1 MRPQTPIPL
10 DVSDEIQVALGLGG
24 PVVAL
29 ESSVITH
36 GLPYPANLEA
46 ARRSE
51 HAVREGGAVPA
62 VVALVEGKVRVGLSP
77 DDLVHLA
84 ARGVTKVA
92 RRDLAIA
99 IARSANGGTTVSA
112 TLAVAHALGVRVQ
125 ATGGIGGV
133 HIGAERTWD
142 VSADLD
148 ELSRRPLVLVC
159 SGAKAICDAGA
170 TLEALESRGVTVVG
184 YRTTRFP
191 LFYIADSGYAA
202 PWTVETPAEIAAIAR
217 AKERLGDP
225 SALLVAN
232 PPPAVVA
239 LDPAAVADAVGRA
252 IARAETE
259 GIRGGDLTP
268 YLLGEVDRLTGG
280 LAVEANLAL
289 LEANAA
295 LAAEIAVALTEERLP
310 A

>member
-10 DVSDEIQVALGLGG
+10 EVTDEIQVALGLGG

-46 ARRSE
+46 ARRTE
-51 HAVREGGAVPA
+51 RAVRERGAVPA
-62 VVALVEGKVRVGLSP
+62 AVALVEGRVRVGLSA
-77 DDLVHLA
+77 DDLAHLA
-84 ARGVTKVA
+84 AHGVTKVA
-92 RRDLAIA
+92 RRDLAVA
-99 IARSANGGTTVSA
+99 IARSASGGTTVSA

-133 HIGAERTWD
+133 HIGAERNWD

-159 SGAKAICDAGA
+159 SGAKAICDPGA
-170 TLEALESRGVTVVG
+170 TLEALESRGVTVAG

-191 LFYIADSGYAA
+191 LFYVADSGWAV
-202 PWTVETPAEIAAIAR
+202 PWTVENPAEVAAISR

-232 PPPAVVA
+232 PPPTASALEPALVAEAVER
-239 LDPAAVADAVGRA
+239 AV
-252 IARAETE
+252 ARAEAE
-259 GIRGGDLTP
+259 GIRGGDRTP
-268 YLLGEVDRLTGG
+268 YLLNEVDRLTGG
-280 LAVEANLAL
+280 RAVEANLAL

-295 LAAEIAVALTEERLP
+295 LAAEIALALTEERLP

>member
-1 MRPQTPIPL
+1 MRPQSPIPL
-10 DVSDEIQVALGLGG
+10 DVSDEIQVTLGLGG

-36 GLPYPANLEA
+36 GLPHPANLEA
-46 ARRSE
+46 ARRIKR
-51 HAVREGGAVPA
+51 AVREGGATPA
-62 VVALVEGKVRVGLSP
+62 VVALVGGTVRVGLS
-77 DDLVHLA
+77 DADLAQLA
-84 ARGVTKVA
+84 AREVSKVA
-92 RRDLAIA
+92 RRDLGVA
-99 IARSANGGTTVSA
+99 IARAASGGTTVSA

-142 VSADLD
+142 ISADLD

-159 SGAKAICDAGA
+159 SGPKAICDAGA
-170 TLEALESRGVTVVG
+170 TLEALETRGVTVAG

-191 LFYIADSGYAA
+191 LFYIADSGFPT
-202 PWTVETPAEIAAIAR
+202 PWTVETPAEVAAISR

-232 PPPAVVA
+232 PPPPGSA
-239 LDPAAVADAVGRA
+239 LDPASVAEAVGAA
-252 IARAETE
+252 ITQAEHA
-259 GIRGGDLTP
+259 GVRGVDLTP
-268 YLLGEVDRLTGG
+268 FLLAEVDRLTGG

-295 LAAEIAVALTEERLP
+295 LAAEIAVALSEERLP

>member
-1 MRPQTPIPL
+1 MRPQTPIPI

-36 GLPYPANLEA
+36 GLPYPANLDA
-46 ARRSE
+46 ARRMDQ
-51 HAVREGGAVPA
+51 AVRAAGAVPA
-62 VVALVEGKVRVGLSP
+62 VVALVEGRVRVGLTEE
-77 DDLVHLA
+77 DLAHLA
-84 ARGVTKVA
+84 VRGVVKVA
-92 RRDLAIA
+92 RRDLAVA
-99 IARSANGGTTVSA
+99 IARSASGGTTVSA

-133 HIGAERTWD
+133 HIGAGRTWD

-148 ELSRRPLVLVC
+148 ELSRRPLILVC

-170 TLEALESRGVTVVG
+170 TLEALESRGVTVAG
-184 YRTTRFP
+184 YRTARFP
-191 LFYIADSGYAA
+191 LFYVADSGFTT
-202 PWTVETPAEIAAIAR
+202 PWTVEGAAEVAAISR
-217 AKERLGDP
+217 AKERLGDT

-232 PPPAVVA
+232 PPPPAWA
-239 LDPAAVADAVGRA
+239 LDAEAVSEAVGRA
-252 IARAETE
+252 IARADAE

-268 YLLGEVDRLTGG
+268 YLLNEVDRLTGG
-280 LAVEANLAL
+280 RAVEANLAL
-289 LEANAA
+289 LESNAA